1 MVETWSKR
9 SYFFLRP
16 KHDKVIQNPGGQV
29 PDTSPERGARYN
41 IIYSPPQDHISI
53 SMFIHEESPKRMVF
67 ASSFQGILCK
77 SRGSQ
82 PIIPKIG
89 YVRGIGSFELKI
101 KYSDHPTNF
110 DLPTTPIS
118 KLSRNFTK
126 LENRSPSF
134 HSKLDVSALQNLR
147 NSKARKFCPR
157 RYPKSPRSLSN
168 SNAR

>member
-1 MVETWSKR
+1 
-9 SYFFLRP
+9 
-16 KHDKVIQNPGGQV
+16 
-29 PDTSPERGARYN
+29 
-41 IIYSPPQDHISI
+41 
-53 SMFIHEESPKRMVF
+53 MVF
-67 ASSFQGILCK
+67 ASSFQGIVCK

-82 PIIPKIG
+82 PIIPKIW

-101 KYSDHPTNF
+101 KYFDHPTNF

-126 LENRSPSF
+126 LENRSLSF

-168 SNAR
+168 SNARRRYVSSKLTLMSKISSFTQSHHGGFSFQLVNFECMVLVARTADLNVFRRVLNRETCSIRTCP